1 MAVSFSNVFD
11 QETISSSQ
19 DNDGKLPFA
28 VPYPPLTTPPTT
40 DDVTATPTTDDV
52 TTTPHYIIT
61 HQGGVDLQDY
71 TNNRSGRMW
80 HVMLPFCWHKLIFA
94 K

>member
-1 MAVSFSNVFD
+1 MGVSFSNVFD
-11 QETISSSQ
+11 QETSSGSQ

-28 VPYPPLTTPPTT
+28 VPYPPITTP
-40 DDVTATPTTDDV
+40 PTTDDV